1 MHSFLDKDL
10 NTVYLLSWS
19 FFAWTRTIYLVASDG
34 CGGVSSRPGGS
45 VSGLPSATIVR
56 VAAKASGS
64 RDISFSRGRVI
75 PLLAGF

>member
-19 FFAWTRTIYLVASDG
+19 FFAWPRAIYRVGSDG
-34 CGGVSSRPGGS
+34 CGGVPSRPGGS
-45 VSGLPSATIVR
+45 ASGLRSATIVH
-56 VAAKASGS
+56 AIAKASGS
-64 RDISFSRGRVI
+64 RDFLSSRDRVI